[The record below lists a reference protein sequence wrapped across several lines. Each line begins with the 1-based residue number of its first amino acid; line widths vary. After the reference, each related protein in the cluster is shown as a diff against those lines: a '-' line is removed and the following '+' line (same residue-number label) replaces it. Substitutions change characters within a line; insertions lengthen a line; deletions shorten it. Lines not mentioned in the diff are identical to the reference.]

1 MRAIDAF
8 AEHVS
13 RHQEIAGE
21 DVGLALDHH
30 HVVRAR
36 VDTGFVAVEA
46 AFGRLIAMQHEM
58 PKFVGD
64 GKAPSLLPGRTI
76 VEDAPLGSIVRI
88 ANQRTLAARPRR
100 RRCLLYTSAFGI
112 RLRSLREA
120 KGLTLQQ
127 VADAVGCTKAYIWE
141 LEKKPGQRPSAER
154 IQAIAKIL
162 GVTMGDLMGEPVD
175 EAPDATPDDVVFF
188 REYVGMPE
196 DEKRRYRQALEVMFG
211 SRKDGDK
218 K

>member
-1 MRAIDAF
+1 M
-8 AEHVS
+8 
-13 RHQEIAGE
+13 G
-21 DVGLALDHH
+21 
-30 HVVRAR
+30 
-36 VDTGFVAVEA
+36 
-46 AFGRLIAMQHEM
+46 
-58 PKFVGD
+58 
-64 GKAPSLLPGRTI
+64 
-76 VEDAPLGSIVRI
+76 
-88 ANQRTLAARPRR
+88 
-100 RRCLLYTSAFGI
+100 SAFGI

-162 GVTMGDLMGEPVD
+162 GVTIGDLMGEPVE
-175 EAPDATPDDVVFF
+175 EAPESTPDDVIFF

-196 DEKRRYRQALEVMFG
+196 EEKRRYRQALEVMFG